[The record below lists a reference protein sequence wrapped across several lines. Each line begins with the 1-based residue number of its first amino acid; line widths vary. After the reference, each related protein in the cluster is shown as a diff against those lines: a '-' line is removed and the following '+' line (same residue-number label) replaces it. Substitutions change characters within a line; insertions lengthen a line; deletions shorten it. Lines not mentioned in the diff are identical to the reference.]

1 MLSWSSTLVMN
12 RAEEV
17 QLFRKCREVQV
28 LRSNDDLV
36 LSVLKA
42 PVRTTTVGVA
52 TTSEDDDQA
61 DADDSEKARL
71 QNVSTN
77 TYISQLRL

>member
-1 MLSWSSTLVMN
+1 MN

-36 LSVLKA
+36 LSVLKS

-61 DADDSEKARL
+61 DDSEKARL

-77 TYISQLRL
+77 NTHNS

>member
-1 MLSWSSTLVMN
+1 MN

-61 DADDSEKARL
+61 DDSEKARL

-77 TYISQLRL
+77 THSSQLRL